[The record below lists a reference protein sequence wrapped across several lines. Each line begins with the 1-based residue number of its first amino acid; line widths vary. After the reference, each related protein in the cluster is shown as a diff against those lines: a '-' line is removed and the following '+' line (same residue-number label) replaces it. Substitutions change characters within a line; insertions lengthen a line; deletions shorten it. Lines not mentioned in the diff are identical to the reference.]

1 MIEVFNQG
9 STRRGQCAAYLDV
22 EHPDLGGVALHPAG
36 ALPGPVPLL
45 GVSVGDRWLE
55 EMIAG
60 DGEKRARWAKILKS
74 RAEVG
79 IPYLFFRDNA
89 NQKAPE
95 VFRALGKTIWASN
108 LCTEIMLPSSEEES
122 FVCCLSS
129 LNLLHYEEWKD
140 TDAVE
145 TLVIFLDS
153 VLDDF
158 IEKAEGIPY
167 MERAVR
173 FAKRYR
179 AIGLGVLGWHS
190 YLQSQRIPLESPE
203 AFRRNAEIFKTIRER
218 AEEASG
224 G

>member
-22 EHPDLGGVALHPAG
+22 EHPDPEEWLSIQREHS
-36 ALPGPVPLL
+36 PVQSLFW

-218 AEEASG
+218 AEEARG